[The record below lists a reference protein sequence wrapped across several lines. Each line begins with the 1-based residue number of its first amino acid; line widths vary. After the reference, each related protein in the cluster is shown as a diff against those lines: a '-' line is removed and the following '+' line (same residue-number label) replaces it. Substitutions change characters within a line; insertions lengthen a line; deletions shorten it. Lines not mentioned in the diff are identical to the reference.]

1 MKLVEKPEKPWRGK
15 FVLVAP
21 SSIKSKS
28 YGKGWEGMGLKWI
41 VDGIGVD
48 KCGLMRNW
56 CRLPFSRCQH
66 MPTISQIYPIFQYV
80 PICSNYFHISSIFIN
95 YRLIMSHI
103 SIWFHMNPLES
114 NWIHMIYPKAANW
127 GNTTFIT
134 LYKIKQ
140 YHRETWKQNSETGC
154 VGGPIFYKIRILTYF
169 GTGLG
174 SMGLDGI
181 GMEWCGY
188 V

>member
-80 PICSNYFHISSIFIN
+80 PICSNYFHISSIIVSQC
-95 YRLIMSHI
+95 LIYPYDSLWI
-103 SIWFHMNPLES
+103 PLNPIESIWYIRRLLIEEIPPLSLSIKS
-114 NWIHMIYPKAANW
+114 NK
-127 GNTTFIT
+127 TTEKHENKT
-134 LYKIKQ
+134 VKLVVLVAPYSIKSGFW
-140 YHRETWKQNSETGC
+140 H
-154 VGGPIFYKIRILTYF
+154 ILAQ
-169 GTGLG
+169 
-174 SMGLDGI
+174 DW
-181 GMEWCGY
+181 EAWD
-188 V
+188 

>member
-1 MKLVEKPEKPWRGK
+1 
-15 FVLVAP
+15 
-21 SSIKSKS
+21 
-28 YGKGWEGMGLKWI
+28 MGLVWI
-41 VDGIGVD
+41 SAGWWGIDVDCPSQDTSI
-48 KCGLMRNW
+48 
-56 CRLPFSRCQH
+56 CQH
-66 MPTISQIYPIFQYV
+66 MPIISQIYPIFQYV

-188 V
+188 VWVGEELM